1 LDFYIIIDVPPDDI
15 VDIPINIIPCVINNV
30 VIDVII
36 DVIPDVIPD
45 VVTDIIIDINFNIF
59 HFPSDLILL

>member
-1 LDFYIIIDVPPDDI
+1 MDFYIIIDVPPDDI

-30 VIDVII
+30 VIDVI
-36 DVIPDVIPD
+36 PDVIPD